1 MGAICRITQRTLLRS
16 SVPERKRT
24 EHCAFRPGSPGSI
37 SLVELAIG
45 IFTGS
50 IAVISDAFHTFSA
63 VGGVVLALVAARIA
77 RRPTS
82 LERTFGSYRAEV
94 IGALWNGIF
103 LLVMAILVLVMGA
116 MRPGQPIELPP
127 IPMVAAAVGGL
138 VTELIA
144 LRLLYS
150 GRQGNLNLRGAFWH
164 IVQTFVGSILILVTT
179 AVIHFTGFLAID
191 PILGIAFGLVLLW
204 ASFGIIRDAVVILME
219 GTPRDLNLDKIMRLL
234 GGLHGVRDLHHVHAW
249 TLTSG
254 THIFSAHMRISE
266 GADTGDLLRRA
277 HELLRD
283 QFGIRFSTLQIET
296 VCLDESESRD
306 LDITAGRTPSGESPH
321 GDHAR
326 PSK

>member
-1 MGAICRITQRTLLRS
+1 M
-16 SVPERKRT
+16 
-24 EHCAFRPGSPGSI
+24 
-37 SLVELAIG
+37 VELAIG

-63 VGGVVLALVAARIA
+63 VCGVVLALVAARIA

-150 GRQGNLNLRGAFWH
+150 GQQGNLNLRGAFWH

-204 ASFGIIRDAVVILME
+204 ASFGIIRDAVVILMA

-234 GGLHGVRDLHHVHAW
+234 GGLARG
-249 TLTSG
+249 S
-254 THIFSAHMRISE
+254 
-266 GADTGDLLRRA
+266 
-277 HELLRD
+277 
-283 QFGIRFSTLQIET
+283 
-296 VCLDESESRD
+296 
-306 LDITAGRTPSGESPH
+306 
-321 GDHAR
+321 R
-326 PSK
+326 PSSRSCVDPDLGHAYFLGSHAD